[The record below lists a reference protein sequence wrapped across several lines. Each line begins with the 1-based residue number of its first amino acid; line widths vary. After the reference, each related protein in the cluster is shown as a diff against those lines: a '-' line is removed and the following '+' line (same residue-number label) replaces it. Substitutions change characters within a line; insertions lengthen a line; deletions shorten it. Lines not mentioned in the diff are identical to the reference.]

1 MKNLD
6 QSSKFSA
13 RPVAA
18 TITLGAV
25 FLFCGNAIAR
35 AQSTPADPTKAQSQP
50 ATPPDQTD
58 TGGPTIENG
67 PIVIPKKKE
76 SEEPP
81 APPAPE
87 QPKIKNPNGQTY
99 SITVNV
105 PEVHLD
111 VSVILDKNH
120 QFVPGLKPAN
130 FLVLE
135 DGVEQ
140 KVETVRIQQT
150 PITAVMLLEFA
161 ANNWYVINDMENAA
175 ISFFRS
181 LRPDDYIALMTYDL
195 QTHILADFT
204 NNKQVIAEAMQS
216 LTIPTFSDTNT
227 FDALYQTLDRLS
239 RVDGRKYVLLI
250 GTGRDTFSKITLDK
264 ILAKIKATPNVTIF
278 TIGTGAL
285 LNELGAGGG
294 MRELNYL
301 QAQNQLKT
309 FASMTGGMSFSP
321 LFQGELADDF
331 AAINNSI
338 RNQYVLTYRPTNT
351 AADGTY
357 RRIKVVLVDNEGH
370 PLQMADEKG
379 KPLKY
384 SVISRDGYNARR
396 AVE

>member
-1 MKNLD
+1 M
-6 QSSKFSA
+6 FSTIQA
-13 RPVAA
+13 VTVAA
-18 TITLGAV
+18 CGLLL
-25 FLFCGNAIAR
+25 LFGSAAIAR
-35 AQSTPADPTKAQSQP
+35 AQGSPADPTQAQQAGAAGQQS

-58 TGGPTIENG
+58 TGGPAIQNG
-67 PIVIPKKKE
+67 PIVIPRKKE

-81 APPAPE
+81 PPPAPAE
-87 QPKIKNPNGQTY
+87 PKIKNPDGQTY
-99 SITVNV
+99 SLTVNV

-161 ANNWYVINDMENAA
+161 ANNWYVINDMQNAA

-204 NNKQVIAEAMQS
+204 NNKQVIAEALQS
-216 LTIPTFSDTNT
+216 LVIPTFSDTNT

-239 RVDGRKYVLLI
+239 RVDGRKYVILI

-285 LNELGAGGG
+285 LNELGVGGG
-294 MRELNYL
+294 MREMNYL

-309 FASMTGGMSFSP
+309 FAAMTGGMSFSP

-338 RNQYVLTYRPTNT
+338 RNQYVLTYRPTNM
-351 AADGTY
+351 AADGSY

>member
-1 MKNLD
+1 MTPKTSISRLHSM
-6 QSSKFSA
+6 QRLALF
-13 RPVAA
+13 AA
-18 TITLGAV
+18 LAV
-25 FLFCGNAIAR
+25 LAFALPAAR
-35 AQSTPADPTKAQSQP
+35 AQNSSAQPPPPAAQ
-50 ATPPDQTD
+50 TPDQTD
-58 TGGPTIENG
+58 SGGPNVDNGTI
-67 PIVIPKKKE
+67 VLPKKKE
-76 SEEPP
+76 AEEPP
-81 APPAPE
+81 PPPAPE
-87 QPKIKNPNGQTY
+87 VPKVKNPNGQTY

-120 QFVPGLKPAN
+120 QFVPGLKAGN

-140 KVETVRIQQT
+140 RVETVHIAQT
-150 PITAVMLLEFA
+150 PITAVLLLEFA
-161 ANNWYVINDMENAA
+161 ANSWYVINDMQNAA
-175 ISFFRS
+175 VSFFRS
-181 LRPDDYIALMTYDL
+181 LRPDDYIAVMTYDL
-195 QTHILADFT
+195 HTHILSDFT
-204 NNKQVIAEAMQS
+204 NNQQIVAESLQS
-216 LTIPTFSDTNT
+216 LIIPTFSDTDM
-227 FDALYQTLDRLS
+227 FDALYETLDRVT
-239 RVDGRKYVLLI
+239 RVEGRKYIILI

-285 LNELGAGGG
+285 IHELSSGGG
-294 MRELNYL
+294 IREMNYL

-321 LFQGELADDF
+321 LFQGELGDDF

-351 AADGTY
+351 KSDGTY
-357 RRIKVVLVDNEGH
+357 RKIKVVLVDNEGH
-370 PLQMADEKG
+370 PLQMQDEKG

-384 SVISRDGYNARR
+384 SVISRDGYNAAR